1 MIRVSIGPTVNSVAV
16 LASGLFLI
24 NAALAAGRDDRSLAA
39 LSIAAAVSWLVEI
52 TSSLRQRICVYAC
65 ASGFAALSVAAAIE
79 AGDRLMIVVS
89 VVACVFMAVM
99 YRRVRRRASGGAVRT
114 EELVGWT
121 VSDAERVL
129 GYAKGLQPAGMEA
142 PTLVP
147 IPASAAP
154 PGLVDPAVR
163 AELVVMAVA
172 LDPSVPS
179 ITFGVAPPHTIRRRD
194 VTREE
199 MQAELV
205 ARVGGYPGDLRPERR
220 VLGAPTPR

>member
-1 MIRVSIGPTVNSVAV
+1 MIRVSIGPAVNSVMV
-16 LASGLFLI
+16 LASGLFLV
-24 NAALAAGRDDRSLAA
+24 NAALAAGRDEKSLAV
-39 LSIAAAVSWLVEI
+39 LGTAAAVSWLMEI

-79 AGDRLMIVVS
+79 AGDGLMIVVS
-89 VVACVFMAVM
+89 VVACVFLTVM
-99 YRRVRRRASGGAVRT
+99 YPRVRRRASGGAVRT

-129 GYAKGLQPAGMEA
+129 GYPKGLQSAGMDA

-147 IPASAAP
+147 IPAGAAP
-154 PGLVDPAVR
+154 SDLDDPAVR
-163 AELVVMAVA
+163 AELVVTAVA
-172 LDPSVPS
+172 LDPAVPS
-179 ITFGVAPPHTIRRRD
+179 ITFGVAPPHTVRRRD

-205 ARVGGYPGDLRPERR
+205 ARVGGYPGDLRPEGR
-220 VLGAPTPR
+220 VLGAPTPG